1 MRTSLVYSV
10 LKEEEYDYQTNKM
23 VNRIKSR
30 GFTFYINDCKSK
42 EEHEKTINEFYEFL
56 KENNVE
62 SFGFGGGAWE
72 EALRLGD
79 EKNFSY
85 LDIPVQDIEDKEY
98 IKDLYKEWKQE
109 RKSQH
114 G

>member
-30 GFTFYINDCKSK
+30 GFAFCVNGCKTK
-42 EEHEKTINEFYEFL
+42 EEHEKAINDFYEFL

-62 SFGFGGGAWE
+62 SFGFGGGSWE
-72 EALRLGD
+72 EAIRLND
-79 EKNFSY
+79 EKNFFY
-85 LDIPVQDIEDKEY
+85 LDIPVQDTEDKKY
-98 IKDLYKEWKQE
+98 IKDLYKEWKK
-109 RKSQH
+109 KSR
-114 G
+114 